1 MKSGS
6 QSTGGPHGIFVPVSL
21 SFHGKELSPHAGI
34 PNSTALISN
43 RIGLLRSLFKM
54 VIFGL
59 EYFGTLAVSLVSRLI
74 NWPLHDAALT
84 RKLAP
89 C

>member
-59 EYFGTLAVSLVSRLI
+59 EYFGIENLRLVEQLSNQTSTHSNEYSL
-74 NWPLHDAALT
+74 
-84 RKLAP
+84 
-89 C
+89 